1 MTTTRDCACFLSGLG
16 AGVAV
21 ALLIAPRSGSQTRN
35 EIRQSL
41 EKGRRIF
48 RDGKATAV
56 ETLER
61 EKVGLQAAIDA
72 GKRAYCETTGRSPAG
87 SNAAPI

>member
-1 MTTTRDCACFLSGLG
+1 MTSTRDCACFLSGLG

-35 EIRQSL
+35 EIRQKL
-41 EKGRRIF
+41 EKGRQIF
-48 RDGKATAV
+48 RDSKATAM

-61 EKVGLQAAIDA
+61 EKEGLEAAIDA
-72 GKRAYCETTGRSPAG
+72 GKRAYCETIERSSAG
-87 SNAAPI
+87 GNAAPV